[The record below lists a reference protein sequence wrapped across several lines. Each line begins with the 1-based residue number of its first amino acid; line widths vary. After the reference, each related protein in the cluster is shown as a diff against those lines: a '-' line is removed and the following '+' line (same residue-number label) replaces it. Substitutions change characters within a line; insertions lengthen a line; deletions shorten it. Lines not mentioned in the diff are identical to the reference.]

1 MTSKIKETE
10 EYKRLFAKY
19 GRRKDPTKFLSEWQ
33 DWAEYRRWQ
42 ELEGLRMNTL

>member
-1 MTSKIKETE
+1 MISEIKETE

-19 GRRKDPTKFLSEWQ
+19 GKRKDPTKFLSEWQ